1 MAAKFISPADA
12 ILGLTKSVTKD
23 WTKQRRAEERDA
35 NAASTR
41 MTRMVRSQRMTIK
54 DAAFQVMADAY
65 DKASSGGK
73 LPVNPRQ
80 IYYAA
85 RRTILLATGRD
96 SLESGYFLQTL
107 LPAYMAEVDCD
118 DWDLIW
124 DARGHF
130 VEPHTEETVPLG
142 TLEVRQYVGD
152 RPYLGSPV
160 EINSEA
166 LYPTKGP
173 EHRYS
178 TVLFVEKEGFD
189 PIFKASHLAERFDVA
204 IMSTKGMSTTAAR
217 LLLDRLVDRGVK
229 QVLALHDFDISGFS
243 IFGTLGTD
251 SGRYK
256 FENAVSVVDI
266 GLRLTDVDRL
276 DLLHEPFTVKKNRY
290 LAAETLKR
298 HGATQDEINFLIRE
312 KKIYTLAGELEGERV
327 ELNAMTSDELI
338 TFIEGKFEEHGVS
351 KVVPDDDVL
360 ELHARRMLERRMVL
374 REMDKLL
381 PDIRKRVADT
391 ALPADLQELV
401 EGLLEE
407 QPAIPWDAAVAEII
421 NRDDGVAP

>member
-1 MAAKFISPADA
+1 MAAKFVSPAAA

-23 WTKQRRAEERDA
+23 WTKQRKAEERNA
-35 NAASTR
+35 NAASSR

-54 DAAFQVMADAY
+54 DAAFQVMEEAY
-65 DKASSGGK
+65 RRASAGGS

-96 SLESGYFLQTL
+96 ALESGYFLQTL
-107 LPAYMAEVDCD
+107 LPAYMAEYDCD

-130 VEPHTEETVPLG
+130 VEPHTGTQVPIG
-142 TLEVRQYVGD
+142 TLQVRQYVGD
-152 RPYLGSPV
+152 RPLLGNAV

-173 EHRYS
+173 EHRYRN
-178 TVLFVEKEGFD
+178 VLFVEKEGFD
-189 PIFKASHLAERFDVA
+189 PIFTASRIAERFDVA

-217 LLLDRLVDRGVK
+217 LLLDRLVDRGVR
-229 QVLALHDFDISGFS
+229 QVLALHDFDIAGFS

-256 FENAVSVVDI
+256 FNNAVSVVDI
-266 GLRLTDVDRL
+266 GLRLTDIEKL
-276 DLLHEPFTVKKNRY
+276 DLLHEPFTAERKNKSSTV
-290 LAAETLKR
+290 ATLKR
-298 HGATQDEINFLIRE
+298 HGATQAEIDFLIRDRLYE
-312 KKIYTLAGELEGERV
+312 IGISGERV
-327 ELNAMTSDELI
+327 ELNAMASDELI

-351 KVVPDDDVL
+351 KVIPDDDVL
-360 ELHARRMLERRMVL
+360 QLHARRMLERRMVL
-374 REMDKLL
+374 QEMDKLL
-381 PDIRKRVADT
+381 PDIRKRVAEVV
-391 ALPADLQELV
+391 LPDDLHELV
-401 EGLLEE
+401 EGLLDENPE
-407 QPAIPWDAAVAEII
+407 FPWDAAVAEII
-421 NRDDGVAP
+421 NSEDDEVSP

>member
-1 MAAKFISPADA
+1 
-12 ILGLTKSVTKD
+12 
-23 WTKQRRAEERDA
+23 
-35 NAASTR
+35 
-41 MTRMVRSQRMTIK
+41 
-54 DAAFQVMADAY
+54 
-65 DKASSGGK
+65 
-73 LPVNPRQ
+73 
-80 IYYAA
+80 
-85 RRTILLATGRD
+85 
-96 SLESGYFLQTL
+96 
-107 LPAYMAEVDCD
+107 
-118 DWDLIW
+118 
-124 DARGHF
+124 
-130 VEPHTEETVPLG
+130 
-142 TLEVRQYVGD
+142 
-152 RPYLGSPV
+152 
-160 EINSEA
+160 
-166 LYPTKGP
+166 
-173 EHRYS
+173 
-178 TVLFVEKEGFD
+178 
-189 PIFKASHLAERFDVA
+189 
-204 IMSTKGMSTTAAR
+204 
-217 LLLDRLVDRGVK
+217 
-229 QVLALHDFDISGFS
+229 
-243 IFGTLGTD
+243 LGTD

-407 QPAIPWDAAVAEII
+407 QPEIPWDAAVYEIM
-421 NRDDGVAP
+421 NSADEVTP